1 MREVNLVMPE
11 RNKQTRMRKYNET
24 YRLKHSHLVTC
35 ACGATFKEIS
45 KYSHVKSGVHK
56 TFVEKTNGG
65 TVDECGS
72 HDDRSS
78 LSVSGVEIV
87 SGSTE

>member
-11 RNKQTRMRKYNET
+11 RNIQTRMRKYNET

-56 TFVEKTNGG
+56 TFVDNTNGG
-65 TVDECGS
+65 VVNECGS
-72 HDDRSS
+72 HDNGSCIS
-78 LSVSGVEIV
+78 IVGVEVV
-87 SGSTE
+87 SGSTK

>member
-11 RNKQTRMRKYNET
+11 RNRQTRMRKYNET
-24 YRLKHSHLVTC
+24 YRLKHSQQITC

-56 TFVEKTNGG
+56 TFVEKTNGNI
-65 TVDECGS
+65 VDERRS
-72 HDDRSS
+72 DNDRSRD
-78 LSVSGVEIV
+78 SVISMESIP
-87 SGSTE
+87 SSTE